1 MGLSEFYGT
10 TLSESDS
17 LAVLNEAIDNGVNFI
32 DTADMYGNG
41 KNEEL
46 LAKLLKQRRNDVFL
60 CTKFGNVRSEK
71 GEFLGVNGKPEYV
84 RKACEDSLHRL
95 GVETIDLYYQHRVDR
110 NTPIEETVGEMAKL
124 VQEGKVRYL
133 GLSECSAETLR
144 RAHKVHPIAALQ
156 VEYSP
161 WTTDIERNGLLEA
174 CRDLNVAIIAYSPL
188 GRGFL
193 TGRYKKV
200 EDFEEGDYRR
210 HNPRFQG
217 ENFKKNYELVEKL
230 TEMAKQKGITA
241 GQLTLAWVLAQGD
254 DFIPIPGTK
263 SIKYL
268 RENNASASVELSEKD
283 LQQIREII
291 NSIEIQGD
299 RYASMETVNV

>member
-46 LAKLLKQRRNDVFL
+46 LAKLLSQRRNDVFL

-124 VQEGKVRYL
+124 VEEGKVRYL

-144 RAHKVHPIAALQ
+144 RAYKVHPIAALQ

-174 CRDLNVAIIAYSPL
+174 CRELNVAIVAYSPL

-268 RENNASASVELSEKD
+268 RENNASASVELSEKE

-299 RYASMETVNV
+299 RYASMQTVNV